1 MRSRHRKEV
10 TVCFTHKLDLCIK
23 SSLRLRAGFAAF
35 SALSFCSE
43 INLDSTNGFQP
54 SLNRAALRLNAKKLL
69 LTKWTAA
76 KPQNKEKHFI
86 VTRLIEP
93 DVPDAQ
99 IEMIELEATYS
110 KRSFTLPWRDLKDE
124 TQWLQGW
131 K

>member
-1 MRSRHRKEV
+1 M
-10 TVCFTHKLDLCIK
+10 
-23 SSLRLRAGFAAF
+23 
-35 SALSFCSE
+35 
-43 INLDSTNGFQP
+43 
-54 SLNRAALRLNAKKLL
+54 RLNAKKLL

-86 VTRLIEP
+86 VTKVIKP

-99 IEMIELEATYS
+99 IEMVEIEATYS
-110 KRSFTLPWRDLKDE
+110 KRSFTLPWRNLLDQ